1 MNLDGNGVRHH
12 AIQVFQVCHGMDWS
26 PPTVALAFHAS
37 PSSPGSDG
45 YFDIM
50 RCTHTHTHTHTHG
63 SATCLWPEGP
73 HLGSIPSRV
82 PVSCWNLSF
91 QECRTALQTG
101 PLDCGFRPSSG
112 PKSRS
117 IEKQNAAEPR
127 RGAWKK
133 SLTMLPNWLTKPW
146 NSVKAWWFSW
156 VPWGSK
162 FSTEFK
168 SMWKK
173 ASDEFLSILLLKHFE
188 AKHQNEL
195 LAVGFAG
202 YLLSFE
208 FGLLHCLHGL
218 GGSVSSMTCCLW
230 LRKKGPKGPKGPTY
244 CKAVQDMDAHPS
256 LKNASKHAR
265 F

>member
-1 MNLDGNGVRHH
+1 MNLDGNGVQHH

-26 PPTVALAFHAS
+26 PPTVAPAFHAS

-50 RCTHTHTHTHTHG
+50 RCTHTHTHMHR

-73 HLGSIPSRV
+73 HLGNIPSRV

-117 IEKQNAAEPR
+117 IEKQSAAEPR

-168 SMWKK
+168 SMWKRQVTNFW
-173 ASDEFLSILLLKHFE
+173 ASSFWSILKPSIRMNCSLWALLVIFW
-188 AKHQNEL
+188 ALNL
-195 LAVGFAG
+195 AFSIVFMAWVVPWAPWLAV
-202 YLLSFE
+202 
-208 FGLLHCLHGL
+208 HDL
-218 GGSVSSMTCCLW
+218 G
-230 LRKKGPKGPKGPTY
+230 RKDRRDRRDQHIAK
-244 CKAVQDMDAHPS
+244 
-256 LKNASKHAR
+256 
-265 F
+265 